1 MKTETANSLALCLAN
16 NPNNVADL
24 LIVRDDGTYDRGWY
38 ASRVQLGEG
47 VPVVTLASRPERR
60 PQIASFDVAMEKL
73 VAVKV
78 ELSSGEDHYFGER
91 AVAVAA
97 EVQQLLQ
104 IAALALEE
112 GSFADALSIADR
124 TVELAAGELGSDHPL
139 TICSMASAGDICRR
153 LGRFDAAAAHLD
165 AAAER
170 ARRIMDA
177 QDPNR
182 TAAIENL
189 AVLLLDLGDL
199 DGADALFTEVINLR
213 QRAPAV
219 DRAKAL
225 CSISLI
231 KMRRG
236 ELERAAGSARQ
247 AIAMLDDAGVTAHP
261 IRARATHNLGMALG
275 DSGDLQAARPLLEQ
289 SLEQRQAL
297 LGERHLETIESLAS
311 LGTLHFVAR
320 DYRGAE
326 ALQRKALELAER
338 ALGADHLEV
347 ARRAADLAL
356 SYKHMQTPEAAQL
369 ALPLLEKVHDIRAKH
384 LGQTHPDTLSIAREL
399 SGLRAALA

>member
-1 MKTETANSLALCLAN
+1 MNTATANSLALCLAN
-16 NPNNVADL
+16 NANNVADM

-60 PQIASFDVAMEKL
+60 PQMASFDVPLEKL

-91 AVAVAA
+91 EMAVAA

-104 IAALALEE
+104 ITALALEE
-112 GSFADALSIADR
+112 GRLADALAIAER
-124 TVELAAGELGSDHPL
+124 TVKLAASELGADHPL
-139 TICSMASAGDICRR
+139 TICAMASAGDICRR
-153 LGRFDAAAAHLD
+153 LGRFDTAATHLE

-177 QDPNR
+177 EDPNR
-182 TAAIENL
+182 AAAIENL

-199 DGADALFTEVINLR
+199 DGAESLFTEVTNLR
-213 QRAPAV
+213 RGAPAV
-219 DRAKAL
+219 DRAKTL
-225 CSISLI
+225 CSMSLI
-231 KMRRG
+231 QMRRG

-247 AIAMLDDAGVTAHP
+247 AIDMLDDAGVAAHP
-261 IRARATHNLGMALG
+261 IRARATHNLGVAIG
-275 DSGDLQAARPLLEQ
+275 QSGDLQAARPLLEQ
-289 SLEQRQAL
+289 ALEQRQSL
-297 LGERHLETIESLAS
+297 LGERHHETIESLAS

-356 SYKHMQTPEAAQL
+356 SYKYMQTFEAAKQ
-369 ALPLLEKVHDIRAKH
+369 ALPLIERVHAFRLKH
-384 LGQTHPDTLSIAREL
+384 LGETQS
-399 SGLRAALA
+399 